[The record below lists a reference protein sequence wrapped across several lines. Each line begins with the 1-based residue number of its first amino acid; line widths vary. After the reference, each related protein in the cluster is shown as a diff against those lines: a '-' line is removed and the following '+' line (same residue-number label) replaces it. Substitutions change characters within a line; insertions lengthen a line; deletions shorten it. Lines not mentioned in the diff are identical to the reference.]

1 MIDKFHMFCFK
12 RIFHPVGQGAFFSE
26 HFLLESGKSIFNIVY
41 DCGTNSTKPENM
53 VENNADNMFSCLA
66 NNYVDVLFI
75 SHLDDDHVNKI
86 KYLIEKKYVDEKT
99 IIIMPL
105 YNEEEVLCISL
116 AINKDLTKLFSI
128 LKKIN
133 STILFVEPIDIE
145 SLSSSEGERLDLS
158 EISYNTD
165 YISIFDLSGRI
176 IPSSSVLTYKGIWN
190 YRTASLLE
198 SSQKE
203 FLDEI
208 KKSVIVNENDLN
220 RIFSLF
226 KKKNIKGSEDEKK
239 YKEIKR
245 IYDNV
250 GNKIKTSKININ
262 SLLLLS
268 YPHEEI
274 DTSHLSYRF
283 PFYNSFDYNHLVC
296 FNFNCLRSIYVGSC
310 LYTGD
315 TFMGKNK
322 NIDYCDSV
330 IKWSDKYCRNLEF
343 LQVPHHGSRN
353 NYSESFIHDRRYAF
367 AFTNFDSR
375 KNIYDPLLGIKFMY
389 DCRPFFCITEK
400 KESYFMQT
408 LHYNGSLFRNSFS
421 RSSFNYI

>member
-41 DCGTNSTKPENM
+41 DCGTNSTKPKNM

-66 NNYVDVLFI
+66 NNHVDVLFI

-116 AINKDLTKLFSI
+116 AINKDLTKLFPI

-133 STILFVEPIDIE
+133 STRILYVRPIDIE
-145 SLSSSEGERLDLS
+145 SLSSSDGERLDLS
-158 EISYNTD
+158 EIYYNTD

-203 FLDEI
+203 FLDKI
-208 KKSVIVNENDLN
+208 KKSVIVNEDDLN

-274 DTSHLSYRF
+274 DTSHHSYRF
-283 PFYNSFDYNHLVC
+283 SFYNSFDYNHLVC
-296 FNFNCLRSIYVGSC
+296 FNCLRSIYVGSC

-408 LHYNGSLFRNSFS
+408 LHYDGFLFRNSF
-421 RSSFNYI
+421 NYPFFFIYQ

>member
-66 NNYVDVLFI
+66 NNHVDVLFI

-133 STILFVEPIDIE
+133 STILFVKPIDIE

-408 LHYNGSLFRNSFS
+408 LHYNGS

>member
-1 MIDKFHMFCFK
+1 MIDKLHTFCFK

-41 DCGTNSTKPENM
+41 DCGTKSTKPENM
-53 VENNADNMFSCLA
+53 VENNADNLFSCLA
-66 NNYVDVLFI
+66 NDHVDVLFI

-86 KYLIEKKYVDEKT
+86 KYLIEKEYVDETT

-105 YNEEEVLCISL
+105 YNKEEVLCISL

-133 STILFVEPIDIE
+133 SKMLFVEPIDIE

-158 EISYNTD
+158 ERFYNTD
-165 YISIFDLSGRI
+165 DISIFDLSGKKIR
-176 IPSSSVLTYKGIWN
+176 SSSVLTYKGIWN

-208 KKSVIVNENDLN
+208 KKSVIVNEDDLN

-268 YPHEEI
+268 YPYEKI
-274 DTSHLSYRF
+274 DVSHHSYRF
-283 PFYNSFDYNHLVC
+283 PFYNSFDYDHLVC
-296 FNFNCLRSIYVGSC
+296 FNYLRFIYVGSC

-315 TFMGKNK
+315 TFMGKYK
-322 NIDYCDSV
+322 NIDYCDSI

-375 KNIYDPLLGIKFMY
+375 KNIYDPLLGIKFMIV
-389 DCRPFFCITEK
+389 CRLFFYITEK

-408 LHYNGSLFRNSFS
+408 LHYDGSLFRNSF
-421 RSSFNYI
+421 NYPFFFIYQ